1 MNSVEA
7 IQSQDDVTPE
17 AVKAL
22 RAQLKLTQ
30 EGFWPPVCVPA
41 MRGCHYETKRTPIPV
56 EIKRLIYLHHV
67 LGIPT
72 DIKAGDINDIA
83 ETAKSVRIAQREIEK
98 AEALVAKAGNLL
110 GEARGIIDAKQ

>member
-1 MNSVEA
+1 MNIVES
-7 IQSQDDVTPE
+7 IKSQDDVTPE

-22 RAQLKLTQ
+22 RAHLKLTQ

-72 DIKAGDINDIA
+72 DIKASDINDIA

-110 GEARGIIDAKQ
+110 GAARGVINVQ